1 MNALQRH
8 HHGNILVGR
17 IVVAVACLLILA
29 ANALLFKDA
38 AAPIHPFPVLEVI
51 TVISLLWMFTGAWLM
66 CTRKSVGRFLVLIIL
81 YLGSLGFFLTGV
93 IGAATYE
100 PALEGR
106 LKPFFIATAIYLFV
120 SLVLTHSKHVQRL
133 TSRMWE

>member
-1 MNALQRH
+1 MARKTRRTSPTPSRF
-8 HHGNILVGR
+8 GR
-17 IVVAVACLLILA
+17 
-29 ANALLFKDA
+29 NG
-38 AAPIHPFPVLEVI
+38 VI
-51 TVISLLWMFTGAWLM
+51 TFTFYA
-66 CTRKSVGRFLVLIIL
+66 
-81 YLGSLGFFLTGV
+81 LTGV